1 MYLPYFGQD
10 LESKKKMAGILA
22 HVCIWQSFQISQYFQ
37 NKGDEI
43 RGEIGIFGLM
53 VLTHPNPSPP
63 QSESIPPPVE
73 TSWRCPWLLVIS
85 KLNVFSQ
92 VMGGARLHMLTC
104 SSLFLS
110 TTAHSSTMTA
120 FTGDNIQKKSTPW
133 PS

>member
-43 RGEIGIFGLM
+43 RGEIGIFWADGFD
-53 VLTHPNPSPP
+53 SPESVP
-63 QSESIPPPVE
+63 QSESIPPVE

-85 KLNVFSQ
+85 KLNIFSQ

-120 FTGDNIQKKSTPW
+120 FYW
-133 PS
+133 